1 MLFPDEILVMI
12 FKSKISLSDVILN
25 EQKQFGI
32 NYYSKKIV
40 FWSRRSV
47 HDVGLLT
54 KIRKLKV
61 RAYVTCDSSISWE
74 IEREE
79 KSVNEENLK
88 FLSLNYLYFSYIC
101 QHLSKLVCQES
112 KNFLNTDC
120 HWSMGL
126 T

>member
-1 MLFPDEILVMI
+1 MI

-61 RAYVTCDSSISWE
+61 RAYVTCDSSIS
-74 IEREE
+74 
-79 KSVNEENLK
+79 
-88 FLSLNYLYFSYIC
+88 
-101 QHLSKLVCQES
+101 
-112 KNFLNTDC
+112 
-120 HWSMGL
+120 
-126 T
+126 